1 MNSIDDGDG
10 TPVTIR
16 GYYAEPVTEGTYPV
30 IITQN
35 GYDSDANIPAL
46 NFCPNGD
53 SNPGWIELNVSARGQ
68 VINNREPNTNKY
80 GDWFAYNFGNRD
92 AYYYRGAYMDV
103 IRSIDF
109 ITSREKAQQDN
120 IFMMGGSQG
129 GALTIAG
136 AALDNRLNAI
146 APAIQF
152 MGDFP
157 DYFKVGAWACS
168 RSQETA
174 GSSQP
179 QR

>member
-16 GYYAEPVTEGTYPV
+16 GYYAEPVAEGTYPV

-35 GYDSDANIPAL
+35 GYDSDATIPAL

-53 SNPGWIELNVSARGQ
+53 SNPGWIELNVSVRGQ

-129 GALTIAG
+129 GALTTRRCSPRQPSQCHRPCHPVHG
-136 AALDNRLNAI
+136 RFPRLF
-146 APAIQF
+146 QGRC
-152 MGDFP
+152 M
-157 DYFKVGAWACS
+157 ACVY
-168 RSQETA
+168 SQEATRSK
-174 GSSQP
+174 GHQ
-179 QR
+179 